1 MKNKF
6 ISRLLPLVTILIL
19 LYSCRN
25 ELISEQETY
34 NNSNQFRPTS
44 KTISL
49 EQSKHKLVLKTELQ
63 KTQTTLQKTSISVS
77 GKTINFTNGFSIN
90 TDNVTYIES
99 GPTFHT
105 YTFNLVRK
113 NAPENAPLENLVLAS
128 LPDGSYKELLVTYN
142 FTLQEKLDLLSGK
155 GVKTTGKTT
164 AVELVKGTYGAGLS
178 NRNMGGTASC
188 SYQTVDMYFSCY
200 TGEHHQGNESSWGG
214 CNWQNQ
220 GGYPAQHLT
229 VVALVCTAST
239 ALGDDG
245 SPGGGELGSTTG
257 LGSGP
262 NEGTPTLPT
271 FVLPKYTP
279 CGRIKKST
287 NNEKFKANITALKE
301 KTGFSYENGYRLGTS
316 QTGTENQLLQNRPG
330 TKQVDIKFFPN
341 TFAIQHTHYDGLYPI
356 FSPGDILQFNQWIIW
371 ANGLNS
377 TLTSTP
383 QIPLNDLTYTV
394 VTSDGNYLMA
404 FDGTDV
410 VSLPNYTAEQFEEL
424 NTKYID
430 YLSSAVKVTNVSEEV
445 IYDMEKLEKE
455 FLKFMKDKMNMVGFK
470 LFKIDS
476 DGTNTEIYLENGS
489 RKTRQCPKT

>member
-6 ISRLLPLVTILIL
+6 ISRLLSLVAIMVL

-25 ELISEQETY
+25 ELSPEQETY
-34 NNSNQFRPTS
+34 SNSSQFRPTS
-44 KTISL
+44 KTIRL
-49 EQSKHKLVLKTELQ
+49 EQSKHKLVLTTELQ
-63 KTQTTLQKTSISVS
+63 KAQENLTEIKTNAS
-77 GKTINFTNGFSIN
+77 GKSVDYANGVSID
-90 TDNVTYIES
+90 TDNVTYIEA
-99 GPTFHT
+99 GPNFHT
-105 YTFNLVRK
+105 YTFNLVRE
-113 NAPENAPLENLVLAS
+113 NAPENAPLENLVLSS
-128 LPDGSYKELLVTYN
+128 LPDGTYKELLVTYN
-142 FTLQEKLDLLSGK
+142 FTPQEKKDLLAGK
-155 GVKTTGKTT
+155 GVKTKGKAT
-164 AVELVKGTYGAGLS
+164 AMELAKGTYGGGVFNS
-178 NRNMGGTASC
+178 MGTVESC

-200 TGEHHQGNESSWGG
+200 TGRHNETNESTWGG
-214 CNWQNQ
+214 CEWESE
-220 GGYPAQHLT
+220 GGYPAQHIT
-229 VVALVCTAST
+229 TVALVCTATT

-245 SPGGGELGSTTG
+245 SPGGGELGPTTG

-262 NEGTPTLPT
+262 NEGTPTIPTLP
-271 FVLPKYTP
+271 LPRNTP

-287 NNEKFKANITALKE
+287 NNEKFKANIAELQK

-316 QTGTENQLLQNRPG
+316 QTGTENQLLQNMPG
-330 TKQVDIKFFPN
+330 TKQVDVKFFPN

-356 FSPGDILQFNQWIIW
+356 FSPGDILQFNKWIIW
-371 ANGLNS
+371 ANGLNN
-377 TLTSTP
+377 TPTSTS

-430 YLSSAVKVTNVSEEV
+430 YLSSAVKVTNVSQEV
-445 IYDMEKLEKE
+445 IYDMDKLEKE

-489 RKTRQCPKT
+489 RKTRQCPKI